1 MSVTEPSENEK
12 VVNKAE
18 KIVKQRQ
25 RSENWSK
32 KQVDALVSVWK
43 EFKDDLNAMNNKT
56 DIYNKIIEKLTELGV
71 SKTKDQIAN
80 KMQKLRLKYREEVVS
95 MGSTGAS
102 PSDWCFF
109 DDMKEILKN
118 NHYYNP
124 DLASI
129 SESPLPFGKEK
140 RNSIIETSKSK
151 KQKTSENKHYV
162 CQCLEEVKKHRE
174 EMVQERR
181 EAEAKFEKKL
191 DDYMSKTSA
200 FMDFIIT
207 RMSNGPPNQAVYSQ
221 APSEIPSEIPSQ
233 NLDCIYFSF

>member
-95 MGSTGAS
+95 IGSTGAS

-174 EMVQERR
+174 EMV
-181 EAEAKFEKKL
+181 
-191 DDYMSKTSA
+191 
-200 FMDFIIT
+200 
-207 RMSNGPPNQAVYSQ
+207 
-221 APSEIPSEIPSQ
+221 
-233 NLDCIYFSF
+233 